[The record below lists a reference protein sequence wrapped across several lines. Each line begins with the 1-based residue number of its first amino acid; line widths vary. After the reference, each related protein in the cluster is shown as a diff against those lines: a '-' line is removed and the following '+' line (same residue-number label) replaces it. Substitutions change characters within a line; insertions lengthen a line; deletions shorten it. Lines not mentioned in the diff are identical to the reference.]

1 MEKEVIY
8 QASPLEVL
16 TKQRFELQRLQETG
30 VYVVDLLER
39 NWEEIKETIENGDKK
54 KLGTLRE
61 RISDVI
67 KKEHEQGNNH

>member
-39 NWEEIKETIENGDKK
+39 NWEEIKETIENGDEER
-54 KLGTLRE
+54 LAEVRE
-61 RISDVI
+61 ELKQICPQ
-67 KKEHEQGNNH
+67 K